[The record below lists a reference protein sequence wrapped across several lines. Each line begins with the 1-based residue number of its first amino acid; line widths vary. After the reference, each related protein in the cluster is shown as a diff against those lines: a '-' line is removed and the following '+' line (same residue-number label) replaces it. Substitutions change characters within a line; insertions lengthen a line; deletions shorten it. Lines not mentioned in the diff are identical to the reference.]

1 MNRLEEVQFKHNQ
14 IRNFLEEHHFD
25 GMLLG
30 TNANFSWL
38 TAGGDD
44 HLEIID
50 KTGSAMI
57 FATKNDLTLIANNN
71 EMLRL
76 KEEALGEIEPLFNF
90 EIPVWYDPHGSVDA
104 VNKLASRLKTCADIP
119 WDGMSFQK
127 NSIAELR
134 FVMTENEISHYRWLG
149 QHAAAVVEAVAHEI
163 EPGMTEHEIEALM
176 ASRLLSEQIFPVVL
190 LIATDNRIF
199 KYRHPIPSD
208 NNLEKFAHLIL
219 CARRRGLVI
228 TFTRCVHFGQI
239 PLELTK
245 KQEAAAFVDA
255 TFISQTQPGAVVGT
269 ILNNAKEAYALRG
282 YPDEWQNHHQG
293 GLTGYEPREYIAFSD
308 STQTIRKNQ
317 VFGWNPTIQGTKSE
331 DTILV
336 TDSTPEILTQ
346 TNRWP
351 YIDVE
356 IHGRN
361 FKRPAILE
369 R

>member
-14 IRNFLEEHHFD
+14 IRNFLDEHHFD

-44 HLEIID
+44 HLEIIE

-57 FATKNDLTLIANNN
+57 FATRQRLTLVAGNN
-71 EMLRL
+71 EMRRL
-76 KEEALGEIEPLFNF
+76 KNEALGEIESLFDF
-90 EIPVWYDPHGSVDA
+90 EMPAWYDPRGSADA
-104 VNKLASRLKTCADIP
+104 VSKLAGGMKTCADIP
-119 WDGMSFQK
+119 WDGTSFEK

-134 FVMTENEISHYRWLG
+134 YIMTENEISRYRWLG
-149 QHAAAVVEAVAHEI
+149 QHSASVVEAVAREI
-163 EPGMTEHEIEALM
+163 EPGMSEHEIEALM
-176 ASRLLSEQIFPVVL
+176 AGKLLAEQIFPVVL
-190 LIATDNRIF
+190 LIATDDRIF

-208 NNLEKFAHLIL
+208 KKLEKFAHLIL
-219 CARRRGLVI
+219 CARRWGLVI
-228 TFTRCVHFGQI
+228 TFTRCVHFGKI
-239 PLELTK
+239 PSELTG

-255 TFISQTQPGAVVGT
+255 TFISQTRPGAVAGR
-269 ILNNAKEAYALRG
+269 ILNNAKAAYALKG

-293 GLTGYEPREYIAFSD
+293 GLTGYEPREYVAFSD
-308 STQTIRKNQ
+308 STQTVQKNQ

-346 TNRWP
+346 TNQWP

-356 IHGRN
+356 IQGQSY
-361 FKRPAILE
+361 KRPAILE